1 MARTPAAVVLTS
13 WLAAVPL
20 LSGCGAAV
28 PAAAPRPLR
37 IVSAVQGGSDF
48 TNAMANLYGEAIP
61 DPPRQVLKSRG
72 VVESLEMLE
81 AGEAD
86 VGYSLANVAYAGF
99 IGQLPS
105 QDAAFGHLR
114 AMALLRP
121 AALHVLVGPGSPV
134 HAIEDLRGHTVKFSG
149 PGAALAMTAEPV
161 LAAYGLDPG
170 GVGARDTSLPD
181 TPDELLA
188 GQLGALV
195 MLGPPPISLVQTV
208 LAAGGRLL
216 PLQGPR
222 SIGLLREHPF
232 YNTVVLTA
240 DAYPELGE
248 PVVTIGV
255 NGVLLC
261 RVDLADDLVY
271 RLTKVLYEGPTG
283 VAVHPALAQWL
294 EPAAGPATPIPL
306 HPGAARYYRE
316 RELSP

>member
-1 MARTPAAVVLTS
+1 MTGGSRCGVAILALALTF
-13 WLAAVPL
+13 
-20 LSGCGAAV
+20 
-28 PAAAPRPLR
+28 AAACREAAPAPAPPPLK

-48 TNAMANLYGEAIP
+48 TNTLANVYGETLP
-61 DPPRQVLKSRG
+61 DPPREVLKSRG

-81 AGEAD
+81 KGEAD

-99 IGQLPS
+99 IGQLP
-105 QDAAFGHLR
+105 DRAAPFAQLR

-121 AALHVLVGPGSPV
+121 AALHVLVGPKSRV
-134 HAIEDLRGHTVKFSG
+134 RSMEELRGQTVKFSG
-149 PGAALAMTAEPV
+149 PGAALTMTAEPV
-161 LAAYGLDPG
+161 LTAFGLDPNTIG
-170 GVGARDTSLPD
+170 ERDTSLPD
-181 TPDELLA
+181 SPDELLD
-188 GQLGALV
+188 GRLGALV

-208 LAAGGRLL
+208 IAAGGRLL
-216 PLQGPR
+216 PLEGPR
-222 SIGLLREHPF
+222 SVGLLREHPF
-232 YNTVVLTA
+232 YNTFVIPT
-240 DAYPELGE
+240 DAYPGLAG

-255 NGVLLC
+255 SGVLLC

-283 VAVHPALAQWL
+283 LAVHPALAQWL